1 MHSGHPYA
9 LQIAAFYV
17 ALIPFV
23 ALFVMMI
30 GARYFEGLRRKRK
43 PVPMRPA
50 IIALRTMT

>member
-23 ALFVMMI
+23 ALFVIMI